1 LYKNKKILGIILA
14 RSGSKRLPDKN
25 VLNFCGK
32 PLFYW
37 TILACKK
44 SRYLDSIVIS
54 TDHKKIIKYTKKLSY
69 IKTAIRPKKLAGDK
83 IKSEKVVIDLI
94 KKIKEKFDIIVLL
107 QVTSPLR
114 KKFHIDKAIKRMID
128 KDEKFMV
135 SASYRNFYTKNMIE
149 VQKGYFQKRIKR
161 SSGHSI
167 NGAIYLAKTP
177 FFKKSRSFLT
187 KNTKIFLMPA
197 SRSIDID
204 TMEDFKLAKIKF
216 KNKKI

>member
-1 LYKNKKILGIILA
+1 MYKNKKILGIILA

-83 IKSEKVVIDLI
+83 IKSEKVV
-94 KKIKEKFDIIVLL
+94 DIIVLL

-161 SSGHSI
+161 YIS
-167 NGAIYLAKTP
+167 
-177 FFKKSRSFLT
+177 LT
-187 KNTKIFLMPA
+187 
-197 SRSIDID
+197 S
-204 TMEDFKLAKIKF
+204 
-216 KNKKI
+216 